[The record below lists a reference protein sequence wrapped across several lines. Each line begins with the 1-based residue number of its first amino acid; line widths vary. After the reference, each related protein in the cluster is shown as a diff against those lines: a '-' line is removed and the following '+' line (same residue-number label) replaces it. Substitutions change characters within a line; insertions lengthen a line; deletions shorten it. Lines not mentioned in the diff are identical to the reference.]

1 MVASP
6 ADISRPSEREA
17 RDEPCQADGRL
28 GAVRRAL
35 HQLRRA
41 PSHEVLAQ
49 ETVAAGAALFAG
61 RAGLHRFQRH
71 PDQLVLVAAAEFT
84 LPAVTAAESLALGT
98 GAPGRA
104 ALERRLVV
112 LDRPADDPVLATCP
126 ELGTAWG
133 LPLLGTSDDLLGVL
147 TLYFARAQPPDAAE
161 LPLVELFAQHA
172 ALALDHRL
180 LAHRS
185 QDLYRATVA
194 SLVAAV
200 DAKDPFTHNHSW
212 QVAAYSRT
220 IAEALG
226 LPPREVELIELA
238 GLLHDVGKI
247 GIPDRVLQKVDQ
259 LNGDEW
265 AMMRRHP
272 ELGAKILGDHPALA
286 AVVPFVLHH
295 HERCDGHGYP
305 DGLVGDAIPLGAA
318 IVGLADAVDS
328 MTSSR
333 PYRRAQ
339 TLAAAIEE
347 VQHQSGTHFHPPV
360 VAAFLRTVDAKLIT
374 THTIR
379 TRGTTRELRLKRAI
393 GAEARAFGLLQRISA
408 EVSTLVDIQRFLQQ
422 LNTLMAAEF
431 PGASCAV
438 FVRDPARDDLL
449 AIREQTGDAAHLVG
463 DIVVPVGE
471 GIVGWV
477 AAHGQT
483 QNVPNVLED
492 ARYVR
497 RGHRL
502 LYSELAVPL
511 MHEGRCVGVLALN
524 HPDEAAFTPVDQQ
537 VLEMVAAYVAQ
548 ALEVADLHA
557 RIKRQADLDALT
569 GLLNHG
575 AFYRQLDQALAQVRA
590 SGTALSIALG
600 DVDGF
605 KAINDT
611 AGHLAGDEILRRL
624 AFHLAAHVRSD
635 DSVARYG
642 GDEFAMIMLG
652 TAPGTLRTRLMK
664 ITRAIQRDGAG
675 LPRLSWGVAGFPDD
689 GEQATALVA
698 RADARMYALKRDRQA
713 KPPEPPDP
721 SGRPVNGLLVDAS
734 PTAFPGRTP
743 W

>member
-6 ADISRPSEREA
+6 TDVTRPSERAA
-17 RDEPCQADGRL
+17 RDEPYRADGRL
-28 GAVRRAL
+28 TAVRRAL
-35 HQLRRA
+35 HQLQRA
-41 PSHEVLAQ
+41 PSSEALAQ
-49 ETVAAGAALFAG
+49 EAVAAGAALFAG
-61 RAGLHRFQRH
+61 RASLHGYRRH
-71 PDQLVLVAAAEFT
+71 PDQLVLLAAAELT
-84 LPAVTAAESLALGT
+84 LPAVTAAESLALGS
-98 GAPGRA
+98 GAPGQA
-104 ALERRLVV
+104 AQQRRLIV
-112 LDRPADDPVLATCP
+112 LDRPAGDPIMVTCP
-126 ELGTAWG
+126 ELGSAWA
-133 LPLLGTSDDLLGVL
+133 LPLLGTDEDLLGVL
-147 TLYFARAQPPDAAE
+147 TLYFTRTQPPLPAD

-226 LPPREVELIELA
+226 LPAHEVELIELA

-247 GIPDRVLQKVDQ
+247 GIPDRVLQKADQ
-259 LNGDEW
+259 LTGDEW

-286 AVVPFVLHH
+286 AVVPSVLHH
-295 HERCDGHGYP
+295 HERYDGHGYP
-305 DGLVGDAIPLGAA
+305 DGLAGDAIPLGAA
-318 IVGLADAVDS
+318 IVGLADAVDT

-333 PYRRAQ
+333 PYRRPCS
-339 TLAAAIEE
+339 LAAAVEE
-347 VQHQSGTHFHPPV
+347 VRRQSGEHFHPPA
-360 VAAFLRTVDAKLIT
+360 VAAFIRTVEAGLIT
-374 THTIR
+374 PLTIR

-408 EVSTLVDIQRFLQQ
+408 EVSSLVDIQRFLRQ
-422 LNTLMAAEF
+422 LYALMEGEF
-431 PGASCAV
+431 PGAVCAV
-438 FVRDPARDDLL
+438 FVRDPARDELL
-449 AIREQTGDAAHLVG
+449 AVLEETGDPRHPVG
-463 DIVVPVGE
+463 DIVLPVGE

-477 AAHGQT
+477 AQHGQA

-492 ARYVR
+492 ERYVR
-497 RGHRL
+497 HGHRL
-502 LYSELAVPL
+502 LHSELAVPL
-511 MHEGRCVGVLALN
+511 IHEGRCAGVLALS

-557 RIKRQADLDALT
+557 RIKHQADLDALT

-575 AFYRQLDQALAQVRA
+575 AFYRRLDRALAQA
-590 SGTALSIALG
+590 QAGGTALSIALG

-605 KAINDT
+605 KAINDS
-611 AGHLAGDEILRRL
+611 AGHLAGDDILRRL
-624 AFHLAAHVRSD
+624 GSHLAAHVRSD

-642 GDEFAMIMLG
+642 GDEFALVMLG
-652 TAPGTLRTRLMK
+652 TAPGTLKTRLLK
-664 ITRAIQRDGAG
+664 ITRAIQRDGDG

-689 GEQATALVA
+689 GAEATALVA
-698 RADARMYALKRDRQA
+698 RADARMYAQKRDRQA
-713 KPPEPPDP
+713 KQPGPAGQPVPGLPTDAPP
-721 SGRPVNGLLVDAS
+721 A
-734 PTAFPGRTP
+734 AFLGRTP
-743 W
+743 S